1 MDAPFDILGLAMDAI
16 GASLPQFVVPV
27 AFYGM
32 RPEDRKVALTLNCVV
47 VEGSPLV
54 MQDAAAPTDART
66 FTVTLTRRSWCLATP
81 PQIGDWAKMHW
92 SGADMWLKASAVN
105 HLPSGDIALVAEWKP
120 GRVPQWSR

>member
-1 MDAPFDILGLAMDAI
+1 MNASFDILGLAMDAI

-27 AFYGM
+27 GFYGM
-32 RPEDRKVALTLNCVV
+32 RPEDRKLATTMKCVV

-66 FTVTLTRRSWCLATP
+66 FTVTFPSRSWCLATP

-92 SGADMWLKASAVN
+92 SGADMWLRVSAVN
-105 HLPSGDIALVAEWKP
+105 HLQSGDIALVAEWKP